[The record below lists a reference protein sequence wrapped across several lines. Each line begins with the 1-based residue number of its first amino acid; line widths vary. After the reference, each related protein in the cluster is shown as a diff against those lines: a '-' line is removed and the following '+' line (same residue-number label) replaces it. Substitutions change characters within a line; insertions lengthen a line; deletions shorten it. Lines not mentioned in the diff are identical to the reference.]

1 MATELALQAKP
12 DNLSSKNANQSLFRQ
27 RILCDI
33 RAMRLFLITFLLL
46 ALAGGAAL
54 ADTPQKLYRWVDKE
68 GVVHYGDS
76 VPPEYAEV
84 EKQVLNDAGV
94 TVGVLQGKKTPEE
107 IAEEQR
113 QEEARMQRE
122 LQRRADQALL
132 ATYLSIDEIEMHRD
146 RRVELFQAQ
155 ARVTELYLRNLQ
167 RRMASL
173 QDEASRFQPYSADA
187 DAPMIDPDLAD
198 DLNETRKTIER
209 HEANLQR
216 FRDDEQTIVARF
228 DSDIDRFKA
237 LKGLN

>member
-1 MATELALQAKP
+1 M
-12 DNLSSKNANQSLFRQ
+12 
-27 RILCDI
+27 
-33 RAMRLFLITFLLL
+33 
-46 ALAGGAAL
+46 
-54 ADTPQKLYRWVDKE
+54 ADTTQKLYRWVDEE

-94 TVGVLQGKKTPEE
+94 TVGVLHGKKTPEE

-167 RRMASL
+167 RRMTSL
-173 QDEASRFQPYSADA
+173 EDEASGFQPYSIDA
-187 DAPMIDPDLAD
+187 DAPMIDPDLAA

-216 FRDDEQTIVARF
+216 FREDEQTIVARF

>member
-1 MATELALQAKP
+1 
-12 DNLSSKNANQSLFRQ
+12 
-27 RILCDI
+27 
-33 RAMRLFLITFLLL
+33 MRLILISILLA

-54 ADTPQKLYRWVDKE
+54 ADTQQKLYRWVDE
-68 GVVHYGDS
+68 DGLVHYGDS
-76 VPPEYAEV
+76 VPPEYAEI

-94 TVGVLQGKKTPEE
+94 TVGVVQGKKTPEE
-107 IAEEQR
+107 IAEELR
-113 QEEARMQRE
+113 QEELRTQRE

-167 RRMASL
+167 RRLESL
-173 QDEASRFQPYSADA
+173 QEEAAGFQPYSDDP
-187 DAPMIDPDLAD
+187 DAPMIDAGLAR
-198 DLNETRKTIER
+198 DLNETRETISR

-228 DSDIDRFKA
+228 DHDIDRFKT

>member
-1 MATELALQAKP
+1 
-12 DNLSSKNANQSLFRQ
+12 
-27 RILCDI
+27 
-33 RAMRLFLITFLLL
+33 MRLFLLTFLLL
-46 ALAGGAAL
+46 ALAGAAAL

-167 RRMASL
+167 RRMTSL
-173 QDEASRFQPYSADA
+173 EEEAADFQPYSVNA
-187 DAPMIDPDLAD
+187 DAPMIDPDLAA

-216 FRDDEQTIVARF
+216 FREDEQTIVARF